1 MATSGTSVFDLT
13 MNDLIE
19 EAFERCGV
27 ELRTGY
33 DFRTARRSLN
43 ILTVEWANRG
53 INLWTIEEGQ
63 IPMVTGQSTYPM
75 PVDTIDLLSQVIRT
89 GTLQNQ
95 SDINI
100 SRISED
106 TYSTLPNKL
115 AQGRPIQ
122 VWINRQSGQT
132 NLTNY
137 QLVGNGSNGNGGI
150 SATDT
155 TIQLNLS
162 DMTGLAAT
170 GYIQIGSEIIY
181 YPNVSTTAPQLLN
194 CYRGQNG
201 TTASG
206 HAYQDPISVVNLPCI
221 NVWPTPNSPGSQYT
235 FVYWRMR
242 RIQDAGTG
250 INTNDIPFRFIPAL
264 VSGLA
269 FYLASKI
276 PNVDPNRIPMLKTDY
291 MEQWTLASEE
301 DREKASIRFVPRMG
315 FYGGAGR

>member
-1 MATSGTSVFDLT
+1 MATTGTSVFDLS

-63 IPMVTGQSTYPM
+63 IPMNTGQITYPL

-95 SDINI
+95 IDINI

-122 VWINRQSGQT
+122 VWINRQSGQS
-132 NLTNY
+132 NPTNY
-137 QLVGNGSNGNGGI
+137 TLYGNGSTTGI

-155 TIQLNLS
+155 TIQLNQS

-170 GYIQIGSEIIY
+170 GYIQIDNEIIY

-201 TTASG
+201 TTAAAHTTGSS
-206 HAYQDPISVVNLPCI
+206 ISVVNLPCI

-264 VSGLA
+264 VAGLA
-269 FYLASKI
+269 YYLSSKI
-276 PNVDPNRIPMLKTDY
+276 PGVDPNLIPMLKQDY
-291 MEQWTLASEE
+291 MDQWTLASEE
-301 DREKASIRFVPRMG
+301 DREKASIRFVPRMS
-315 FYGGAGR
+315 FYGGHGR

>member
-1 MATSGTSVFDLT
+1 MTTTGTSVFDLN

-33 DFRTARRSLN
+33 DFRTAKRSLN

-63 IPMVTGQSTYPM
+63 IPMVTGQITYPL

-95 SDINI
+95 NDINI

-122 VWINRQSGQT
+122 VWINRQSGQ
-132 NLTNY
+132 NNPTNY
-137 QLVGNGSNGNGGI
+137 TLNGNGSTTGI

-155 TIQLNLS
+155 TIQLNQS
-162 DMTGLAAT
+162 DMTGLSAT
-170 GYIQIGSEIIY
+170 GYIQIDKEIIY

-201 TTASG
+201 TTAAS
-206 HAYQDPISVVNLPCI
+206 HATGAAINVVNLPCI

-250 INTNDIPFRFIPAL
+250 ISTNDIPFRFIPCMVA
-264 VSGLA
+264 GLA
-269 FYLASKI
+269 FYLSSKI
-276 PNVDPNRIPMLKTDY
+276 PNVDPQRIPMLKAEY
-291 MEQWTLASEE
+291 MEQWDLASQE
-301 DREKASIRFVPRMG
+301 DREKAAIRFVPRMS
-315 FYGGAGR
+315 FYGGHGR